1 MTLCRCCSS
10 ELISNVNWSPSRIKS
25 KSKICKT
32 CHNSANR
39 KWKSDNPELLLVY
52 GRAARAKAEPG
63 AASAATS
70 RWRRENPEKE
80 KLHYTRWNKE
90 NPDKAAAKTA
100 RRRARKRFAEAKGA
114 DQNAINSFYALAKH
128 MTMTT
133 GVPYEVDHII
143 PLVLGGIHHQ
153 ENLVVMRRDYN
164 RAKGSLIVP
173 QIVAF
178 LLPGYTSV

>member
-1 MTLCRCCSS
+1 M
-10 ELISNVNWSPSRIKS
+10 EN
-25 KSKICKT
+25 
-32 CHNSANR
+32 
-39 KWKSDNPELLLVY
+39 
-52 GRAARAKAEPG
+52 RAKNNAYARDPAK
-63 AASAATS
+63 AALRNA
-70 RWRRENPEKE
+70 RWRELNPDKEQEKSA
-80 KLHYTRWNKE
+80 RWNSS

-100 RRRARKRFAEAKGA
+100 RRRSRKLAAHSVEA
-114 DQNAINSFYALAKH
+114 DQDAISTFYALAKH